1 MKKVLIITYYWPP
14 AGGPG
19 VQRWLKFVKYLPDFN
34 INPIVY
40 CPKNPSYPVLDQS
53 LKVDIDDNLT
63 VLKTNI
69 WEPHR
74 WLKLGFK
81 NKSSRFSKGLIPNKS
96 NQSLLDRFLLSI
108 RGNYFVPDSRKFW
121 IKPSVKYLSNY
132 LLKHQIDTI
141 ITTGPPHSLH
151 LIGMKL
157 RTKHNLKWIADFRDP
172 WTAIGYHSALN
183 LSKHTSALHKNLEH
197 QVLNAADHIISTSNA
212 TKHLFE
218 SQTTRPVT
226 TITNGFDTQKP
237 KNHTLDKRFTLTHI
251 GALHPDRNPT
261 LLWVALSQ
269 ILNENLE
276 FKADF
281 ELVLVGEISPEVRQS
296 LREHGLES
304 ALKCVGTVA
313 HSEAVRFQF
322 QTQVLLLIEAN
333 TEAASY
339 IIPGKLFEY
348 LNANRPIMAIGPE
361 TSDISGIL
369 EHTQT
374 GAYFDYTNVTAL
386 KTHILSLYKAYKS
399 SHLIVTPR
407 NIEKYSR
414 YHCTQQLSQVLN
426 SL

>member
-34 INPIVY
+34 IKPIVY
-40 CPKNPSYPVLDQS
+40 CPKNPSYPALDHS
-53 LKVDIDDNLT
+53 LKQDIDDHLT

-69 WEPHR
+69 WEPHQ
-74 WLKLGFK
+74 WFKLGFK
-81 NKSSRFSKGLIPNKS
+81 NKSSRFSKGLIPDQS
-96 NQSLLDRFLLSI
+96 NQSLLDRLLLSI
-108 RGNYFVPDSRKFW
+108 RGNCFVPDSRKFW
-121 IKPSVKYLSNY
+121 VKPSVKYLSNY

-157 RTKHNLKWIADFRDP
+157 KAKHNLKWIADFRDP
-172 WTAIGYHSALN
+172 WTAIGYHRALN
-183 LSKHTSALHKNLEH
+183 LTKSTSQLHKKLEL
-197 QVLNAADHIISTSNA
+197 QVLNTADHIITTSNA
-212 TKHLFE
+212 TKYLYE
-218 SQTTRPVT
+218 PQTTKPMT
-226 TITNGFDTQKP
+226 AITNGFDTQKP
-237 KNHTLDKRFTLTHI
+237 KNQTLDKRFTITHI

-261 LLWVALSQ
+261 FLWTVLSQ

-276 FKADF
+276 FKTDF
-281 ELVLVGEISPEVRQS
+281 ELVLVGEVSPEVRQS
-296 LREHGLES
+296 LYEYGLDS
-304 ALKCVGTVA
+304 VLKCVGVVA

-348 LNANRPIMAIGPE
+348 LNANRPILAIGPK
-361 TSDISGIL
+361 TSDISGVL
-369 EHTQT
+369 EDTLT
-374 GAYFDYTNVTAL
+374 GAYFDYTDVTAL
-386 KTHILSLYKAYKS
+386 KTHIISLYKAYKS
-399 SHLIVTPR
+399 NQLIVTPR
-407 NIEKYSR
+407 NIDKFSR
-414 YHCTQQLSQVLN
+414 YHCTKQLSEVLN